1 MGVQLQEY
9 YRKEVVPAMRKE
21 HGYGNLMETPRIEK
35 VVVNIGVG
43 ADTDSDTLSQLVG
56 ELAQITGQRPV
67 ITKAR
72 KSVSNFKLREGM
84 AIGAKV
90 TLRGERMYVF
100 LEKLINTA
108 LPRIRDF
115 RGVPGQSLDGR
126 GNYTL
131 GIKDQTIFP
140 EINPDKV
147 KRIQGMDISVVTT
160 AKTDKEARELL
171 RLMGMPFATA

>member
-9 YRKEVVPAMRKE
+9 YRKEVIPSMRKE

-43 ADTDSDTLSQLVG
+43 ADTDSDTLNHLVA

-100 LEKLINTA
+100 LEKLINAA

-160 AKTDKEARELL
+160 AKTDKEARDLL